1 MRQWRTIPQARRA
14 VATDSDTAVE
24 DDESDPA
31 GEKSSGVRAD
41 WAAEEKVSGYGVA
54 GILQMRMG
62 RCSIWLQRVDRRTSD
77 LLDGENVGGGE
88 EQIVVCHVHRRPRP
102 WIGAED
108 QSKIPTAALP

>member
-1 MRQWRTIPQARRA
+1 VAYPQARRA
-14 VATDSDTAVE
+14 VAADSDPAVE
-24 DDESDPA
+24 DGDSDPA

-41 WAAEEKVSGYGVA
+41 WAAEENVSGYGVA

-88 EQIVVCHVHRRPRP
+88 EQIVVCHVHRHPRP
-102 WIGAED
+102 WRGAED

>member
-1 MRQWRTIPQARRA
+1 
-14 VATDSDTAVE
+14 VAADSDPAAE
-24 DDESDPA
+24 DGESDPA

-54 GILQMRMG
+54 GILQMRMA

-88 EQIVVCHVHRRPRP
+88 EQIVVCHVRRRPRP
-102 WIGAED
+102 WRGAED
-108 QSKIPTAALP
+108 QSKIPAAALP